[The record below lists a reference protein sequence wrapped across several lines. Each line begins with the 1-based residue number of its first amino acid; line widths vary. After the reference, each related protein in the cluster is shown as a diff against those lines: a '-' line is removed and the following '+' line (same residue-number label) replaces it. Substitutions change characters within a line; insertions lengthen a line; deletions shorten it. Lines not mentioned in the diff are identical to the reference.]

1 MHEKRFDGTVER
13 LRAPEWVV
21 RLDVERVVS
30 LCLEFVSLHPS
41 LHLSNNNKIR
51 SKIMDFLSHLFNR
64 STINQVEPA
73 QVKGMISQSPRPFL
87 LDVRTPAEYKQGH
100 VSGAELI
107 PLDEL
112 SAKMSRIPKD
122 RDVICICESGSRSSV
137 AARQLSSQG
146 YKVSNMR
153 GGMSRWIRAGLP
165 VKQGMVI

>member
-1 MHEKRFDGTVER
+1 
-13 LRAPEWVV
+13 
-21 RLDVERVVS
+21 
-30 LCLEFVSLHPS
+30 
-41 LHLSNNNKIR
+41 
-51 SKIMDFLSHLFNR
+51 MDFLSQFFKR
-64 STINQVEPA
+64 PVITQVDPA
-73 QVKGMISQSPRPFL
+73 QVKVMISQSPRPFL

-107 PLDEL
+107 PLNEL
-112 SAKMSRIPKD
+112 PAKMSRIPKD

-165 VKQGMVI
+165 VK

>member
-1 MHEKRFDGTVER
+1 
-13 LRAPEWVV
+13 
-21 RLDVERVVS
+21 
-30 LCLEFVSLHPS
+30 
-41 LHLSNNNKIR
+41 
-51 SKIMDFLSHLFNR
+51 MDFLSHLFNR
-64 STINQVEPA
+64 STINQVEPG
-73 QVKGMISQSPRPFL
+73 QVKVMISQSPRPFL
-87 LDVRTPAEYKQGH
+87 LDVRTPDEYKQGH

-112 SAKMSRIPKD
+112 FAKMSRIPKD

-165 VKQGMVI
+165 VIRH